1 MSEDVN
7 LLTRIT
13 ENFQEV
19 TNTGSEDAYL
29 QLSGAL
35 EKMDSE
41 LRGYTQKL
49 AIDEMKAVL
58 LKLKNDEG
66 LQAEDLGKLKSWI
79 VGDAQYYINRE
90 KNFENWRA
98 DLERFIKEIKELWM
112 EHPDHERLLRLRSLA
127 HDALGAVSNI
137 AFYVKQKDSVDK
149 FNTATQEIGEL
160 ERVVLV
166 SLLEQ
171 KISTSSF

>member
-1 MSEDVN
+1 MSEDAN

-29 QLSGAL
+29 QLSGTL
-35 EKMDSE
+35 ENMDSE
-41 LRGYTQKL
+41 LRGYAQKL

-149 FNTATQEIGEL
+149 FNTATQEIGES

-171 KISTSSF
+171 KISTSRV

>member
-1 MSEDVN
+1 MSEDAN

-149 FNTATQEIGEL
+149 FNTATQEIGES